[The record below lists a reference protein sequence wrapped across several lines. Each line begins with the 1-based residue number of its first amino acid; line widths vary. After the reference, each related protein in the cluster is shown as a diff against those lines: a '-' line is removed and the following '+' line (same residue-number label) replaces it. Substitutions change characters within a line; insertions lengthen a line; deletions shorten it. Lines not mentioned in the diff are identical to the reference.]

1 MRKNYLTC
9 AALISAMSMSTIAS
23 APVFASDNNDVQT
36 FKIGIC
42 NYVDDAS
49 LNQIVSNIEK
59 QLEKMSREEM
69 DRIGEFVRKHT
80 SVPVTIRY

>member
-23 APVFASDNNDVQT
+23 APVFASDNSDTQT

-49 LNQIVSNIEK
+49 LNQIVSNI
-59 QLEKMSREEM
+59 
-69 DRIGEFVRKHT
+69 
-80 SVPVTIRY
+80 